1 MMLYLMDIW
10 DSVRGF
16 MASGGDVLWLVAAV
30 LFLMW
35 VLMLERFWYL
45 NLIAPKQHKNIIA
58 AWDKREDSTS
68 WHAHRIR
75 EAWVSQAKQDMN
87 ARMLIIKTL
96 VAICP
101 MIGLLGTVTGMIQV
115 FDVMAVHGTSNARMM
130 AAGISMA
137 TMPTMAGMVAA
148 LSGVFFSTRLDAKM
162 KISLEKLKDSLPHH

>member
-1 MMLYLMDIW
+1 MLLILMDVW

-16 MASGGDVLWLVAAV
+16 MATGGDILWLVAAV

-35 VLMLERFWYL
+35 VLMLERFWYVSWV
-45 NLIAPKQHKNIIA
+45 APKEHKGIIDQ
-58 AWDKREDSTS
+58 WNNREDSTS
-68 WHAHRIR
+68 WYAHRIR
-75 EAWVSQAKQDMN
+75 EAWMSQAKQDMN
-87 ARMLIIKTL
+87 ARMLMIKTL

-101 MIGLLGTVTGMIQV
+101 MIGLLGTVTGMIAV

>member
-16 MASGGDVLWLVAAV
+16 MATGGDVLWLVAAV

-35 VLMLERFWYL
+35 VLMLERYWYVSL
-45 NLIAPKQHKNIIA
+45 TAPKEHKAIIE
-58 AWDKREDSTS
+58 AWNTREDSTS
-68 WHAHRIR
+68 WYAHRIR

-96 VAICP
+96 VATCP
-101 MIGLLGTVTGMIQV
+101 MIGLLGTVTGMIAV

-148 LSGVFFSTRLDAKM
+148 LSGVFFSTRLDARM
-162 KISLEKLKDSLPHH
+162 KISIEKLKDSLPHH